1 MAGTA
6 LLLLLY
12 FFFIEGRTDLK
23 DSISAYVRMANP
35 HIFGMLL
42 SIAAMLFMVSGVVYW
57 EKKKQSFQEG
67 GWRSF
72 VNVLQGILLL
82 GVVII
87 PFDTMKTEHLIVAL
101 LFFLSCGFST
111 LARETKPEK
120 RTQHRIVDFVPV
132 IIMGGAMLI
141 HFAQEWRLLSGA
153 PWNRI
158 NLLGAESIALWVTG
172 IDFILVSLKREID
185 PKLAE
190 ENEERKSETPKKKLE
205 KAEAF

>member
-1 MAGTA
+1 
-6 LLLLLY
+6 
-12 FFFIEGRTDLK
+12 
-23 DSISAYVRMANP
+23 
-35 HIFGMLL
+35 
-42 SIAAMLFMVSGVVYW
+42 
-57 EKKKQSFQEG
+57 
-67 GWRSF
+67 
-72 VNVLQGILLL
+72 
-82 GVVII
+82 VII